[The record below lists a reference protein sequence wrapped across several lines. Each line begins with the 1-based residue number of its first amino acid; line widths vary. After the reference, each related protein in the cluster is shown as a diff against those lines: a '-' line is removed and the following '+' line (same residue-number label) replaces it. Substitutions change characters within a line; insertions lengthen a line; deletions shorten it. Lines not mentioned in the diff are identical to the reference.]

1 MKLLRIIILLACLL
15 PFNIFGQET
24 LSSLDANWLKLTRP
38 IMLRSETINSLIKQL
53 HKHKEIPVKALN
65 TLASLSNNIYIN
77 AKINAA
83 RDSTTISLLN
93 DQNNKLMIALSRVYV
108 FLDSSEKVAKNEKI
122 LEMRYRIEANENRIY
137 FAKRE
142 YNEACKDL
150 KRMDLKFG
158 DLSDQPP
165 EVKF

>member
-1 MKLLRIIILLACLL
+1 
-15 PFNIFGQET
+15 
-24 LSSLDANWLKLTRP
+24 
-38 IMLRSETINSLIKQL
+38 MLRSETINSLIKQL

-65 TLASLSNNIYIN
+65 TLASLSNNIYYIN

-165 EVKF
+165 EIKF